1 MICTFPLWAYV
12 LFNWLSF
19 LMLFAVVNLGRIIM
33 QFKIAKFVFAI
44 FFMLIALYIITKYI
58 SEDPDKKKNEL
69 EESLLEK
76 EETDENV
83 SESSSESPEKDQ

>member
-19 LMLFAVVNLGRIIM
+19 LMLFAVVNLGRIIL

-58 SEDPDKKKNEL
+58 SEDSDKKKNEL